1 MSHPTHTHTTVFP
14 MSHSILYIPNISEL
28 SVFDQQV
35 VHKIHIKNQ
44 AQASL
49 IFILVAART
58 LMTISYI
65 PNGSHFTANPLFSK
79 SFIAVSTNSA
89 FEKTADLLFFN
100 NIWGGGV
107 GGKEYLVS
115 YTRSL

>member
-1 MSHPTHTHTTVFP
+1 M
-14 MSHSILYIPNISEL
+14 
-28 SVFDQQV
+28 

-44 AQASL
+44 ALASL

-58 LMTISYI
+58 IMTISYI
-65 PNGSHFTANPLFSK
+65 PNGSHFTANPLFSI

-89 FEKTADLLFFN
+89 FETADLLFFN
-100 NIWGGGV
+100 NIWGGGGG